1 MTTTVLVVEDEAKL
15 RDLLRS
21 YFRTRGHGGALH
33 GLGQ

>member
-21 YFRTRGHGGALH
+21 YFERVGHGGALH
-33 GLGQ
+33 GLW